1 MPMWSDLP
9 DQSDLDDRRAAR
21 AERREHARRSRL
33 RRLSA
38 TVTVLALAAVG
49 GVVVLTRPA
58 AEVAPVAAPVST
70 QAPAPAPSASEAVV
84 EDKLRQALASGSGEP
99 PAVTSEPPAAEP
111 VVVAAEATAA
121 PAQEEAQ
128 AAEPEPAARTARSA
142 AAEEPAGLP
151 AEELPVAS
159 EGDFGSVIEIAQ
171 RALDVE
177 PTGYFG
183 PKTKTAVAEYQQA
196 VGLPATGQIATF
208 TWSALGEETVQAA
221 LDAAA
226 TADGFVDGEPAP
238 IEETPQAQPEAE
250 PEPEPEASTETRNT
264 SAKPPVLEET
274 DSGESVAVVQRALG
288 VKPATGYFGPL
299 TAKAVRQFQADNGIP
314 TTGVIATYTWG
325 ALGKET
331 AGRAAEAHAAYGT
344 VFGPGVK
351 DSSGGNGGGGNGGG
365 GNGNGNGG
373 GGNGGGNGGNGNGGA
388 GGNGSLFCP
397 VKNFYYGDGL
407 GAPRPGG
414 RSHAGLDLMGKR
426 GEPIYA
432 IDSGTV
438 TRSGYQSNGSLIL
451 DITGSRG
458 MYFYGHFDKILFG
471 YGDKVQAGDL
481 IGYMGDTGSPG
492 AVHLHLEVR
501 PNGWSG
507 GYEDPVPLIKS
518 LCG

>member
-9 DQSDLDDRRAAR
+9 DQSDVEDRRAAR
-21 AERREHARRSRL
+21 EARRARARRTRL
-33 RRLSA
+33 QRLSV
-38 TVTVLALAAVG
+38 TVTTLTLVVVG

-58 AEVAPVAAPVST
+58 AEVAPSASVAPVSSPT
-70 QAPAPAPSASEAVV
+70 PSASPSEQVV
-84 EDKLRQALASGSGEP
+84 EDKLRAALATVGDEP
-99 PAVTSEPPAAEP
+99 PAVTAEPPATDTN
-111 VVVAAEATAA
+111 VAAAA
-121 PAQEEAQ
+121 PAAEEA
-128 AAEPEPAARTARSA
+128 AAPKARKAKTSAEPAA
-142 AAEEPAGLP
+142 LP

-159 EGDFGSVIEIAQ
+159 EGDYGTVVEVAQ

-183 PKTKTAVAEYQQA
+183 PKTKSAVAEYQES

-208 TWSALGEETVQAA
+208 TWSALGEETVSSA
-221 LDAAA
+221 LEAVA
-226 TADGFVDGEPAP
+226 TADGFVDGEPAE
-238 IEETPQAQPEAE
+238 IQESPQPKSQA
-250 PEPEPEASTETRNT
+250 RNVD
-264 SAKPPVLEET
+264 AGDPPVLEET
-274 DSGESVAVVQRALG
+274 DSGDSVAVVQRALG
-288 VKPATGYFGPL
+288 VKPATGYFGPI
-299 TAKAVRQFQADNGIP
+299 TVKAVKQFQSDNGIP

-325 ALGKET
+325 ALGKQV
-331 AGRAAEAHAAYGT
+331 ARDAAIAHATYGT
-344 VFGPGVK
+344 AFGPGASK
-351 DSSGGNGGGGNGGG
+351 GNGGGNS
-365 GNGNGNGG
+365 GNGNGG
-373 GGNGGGNGGNGNGGA
+373 GGNSGGGNGGGG
-388 GGNGSLFCP
+388 GGSTSQGRDGLFCP
-397 VKNFYYGDGL
+397 VKDFSYGDGL

-414 RSHAGLDLMGKR
+414 RTHAGLDLMGNR

-438 TRSGYQSNGSLIL
+438 TRSGYQSNGAMIL

-458 MYFYGHFDKILFG
+458 MYFYGHFDKIVVG
-471 YGDKVQAGDL
+471 YGDSVKAGQL

>member
-9 DQSDLDDRRAAR
+9 DQSDIEDRRAAR
-21 AERREHARRSRL
+21 QARRTRARRTRL
-33 RRLSA
+33 QRLSG
-38 TVTVLALAAVG
+38 TVTTLTLIAVG

-58 AEVAPVAAPVST
+58 AEVDPSASVAPVSSPT
-70 QAPAPAPSASEAVV
+70 PSASPSEQVV
-84 EDKLRQALASGSGEP
+84 EDKLRAALATVGDEP
-99 PAVTSEPPAAEP
+99 PAVTAEPPATDTN
-111 VVVAAEATAA
+111 VVAAA
-121 PAQEEAQ
+121 P
-128 AAEPEPAARTARSA
+128 
-142 AAEEPAGLP
+142 AAEEAAAPKARKAKASAEPASLP

-159 EGDFGSVIEIAQ
+159 EGDYGTVVEVAQ

-183 PKTKTAVAEYQQA
+183 PKTKSAVAEYQES

-208 TWSALGEETVQAA
+208 TWSALGEETVSSA
-221 LDAAA
+221 LEAVA
-226 TADGFVDGEPAP
+226 TADGFVDGEPAE
-238 IEETPQAQPEAE
+238 IQESPQPKSQA
-250 PEPEPEASTETRNT
+250 RNVD
-264 SAKPPVLEET
+264 AGDPPVLEET
-274 DSGESVAVVQRALG
+274 DSGDSVAVVQRALG
-288 VKPATGYFGPL
+288 VKPATGYFGPI
-299 TAKAVRQFQADNGIP
+299 TVKAVKQFQSDNGIP

-325 ALGKET
+325 ALGKQV
-331 AGRAAEAHAAYGT
+331 ARDAAIAHATYGT
-344 VFGPGVK
+344 AFGPGAPK
-351 DSSGGNGGGGNGGG
+351 GNGGGSSSNGNGGGANSGGGNGGG
-365 GNGNGNGG
+365 G
-373 GGNGGGNGGNGNGGA
+373 
-388 GGNGSLFCP
+388 GSTSQGRDGLFCP
-397 VKNFYYGDGL
+397 VKDFYYGDGL

-414 RSHAGLDLMGKR
+414 RTHAGLDLMGNR

-438 TRSGYQSNGSLIL
+438 TRSGYQSNGSMIL

-458 MYFYGHFDKILFG
+458 MYFYGHFDKIVVG
-471 YGDKVQAGDL
+471 YGDSVKAGQL

>member
-9 DQSDLDDRRAAR
+9 DQSDLEDRRAAR
-21 AERREHARRSRL
+21 AERRARARRSRL
-33 RRLSA
+33 QRLSV
-38 TVTVLALAAVG
+38 TVTTLTLIAVG
-49 GVVVLTRPA
+49 GVVVLARPA
-58 AEVAPVAAPVST
+58 AEVTAAPTTVV
-70 QAPAPAPSASEAVV
+70 APAPSASASEQVV
-84 EDKLRQALASGSGEP
+84 EDKLREALAAGSGEP
-99 PAVTSEPPAAEP
+99 PAVTAEPPASETT
-111 VVVAAEATAA
+111 VTVAAPTAEETAA
-121 PAQEEAQ
+121 PK
-128 AAEPEPAARTARSA
+128 ARTAKAADGPSA
-142 AAEEPAGLP
+142 LP

-159 EGDFGSVIEIAQ
+159 EGDYGTVIEVAQ

-183 PKTKTAVAEYQQA
+183 PKTKAAVAEYQEA
-196 VGLPATGQIATF
+196 IGLPATGQIATF
-208 TWSALGEETVQAA
+208 TWSALGEETVTAA
-221 LDAAA
+221 LGAAA
-226 TADGFVDGEPAP
+226 TADGFVDGEPAD
-238 IEETPQAQPEAE
+238 IQES
-250 PEPEPEASTETRNT
+250 PEPKSEPRNT
-264 SAKPPVLEET
+264 DAGDPPVLEET

-288 VKPATGYFGPL
+288 VKPATGYFGPI
-299 TAKAVRQFQADNGIP
+299 TVKAVKAFQSDNGIP

-325 ALGKET
+325 ALGKQT
-331 AGRAAEAHAAYGT
+331 ARDAAIAHATYGT
-344 VFGPGVK
+344 AFGPGAPK
-351 DSSGGNGGGGNGGG
+351 GNGGGGGS
-365 GNGNGNGG
+365 
-373 GGNGGGNGGNGNGGA
+373 GNGGGNGGNSGGA
-388 GGNGSLFCP
+388 GGNGNLFCP

-414 RSHAGLDLMGKR
+414 RTHAGLDLMGNR

-458 MYFYGHFDKILFG
+458 MYFYGHFDKILVG
-471 YGDKVQAGDL
+471 YGDKVQAGQL

>member
-1 MPMWSDLP
+1 MFMWSDLP
-9 DQSDLDDRRAAR
+9 DQSDLEDRRAAR
-21 AERREHARRSRL
+21 SERRARARRSRL
-33 RRLSA
+33 QRLSV
-38 TVTVLALAAVG
+38 TVTTLTLVAVG
-49 GVVVLTRPA
+49 GVVVLARPA
-58 AEVAPVAAPVST
+58 AEVAPTAAST
-70 QAPAPAPSASEAVV
+70 PMTSPSPSASASEQVV
-84 EDKLRQALASGSGEP
+84 EDKIRQALATGSGEP
-99 PAVTSEPPAAEP
+99 PAVTPEPPATE
-111 VVVAAEATAA
+111 AAITTAA
-121 PAQEEAQ
+121 PAAP
-128 AAEPEPAARTARSA
+128 AAEETTAPKARSA
-142 AAEEPAGLP
+142 KATDERAALP

-159 EGDFGSVIEIAQ
+159 EGDYGTVVEVAQ

-183 PKTKTAVAEYQQA
+183 PKTKAAVAEYQEA
-196 VGLPATGQIATF
+196 IGLPATGQIATF
-208 TWSALGEETVQAA
+208 TWSALGEETVTAA

-226 TADGFVDGEPAP
+226 TADGFIDGEPAD
-238 IEETPQAQPEAE
+238 IQEAPQSQPES
-250 PEPEPEASTETRNT
+250 EART
-264 SAKPPVLEET
+264 AKAADAPVLEET

-288 VKPATGYFGPL
+288 VKPATGYFGPI
-299 TAKAVRQFQADNGIP
+299 TVKAVKQFQADNGIT

-325 ALGKET
+325 ALGKDV
-331 AGRAAEAHAAYGT
+331 ASRAATAHATYGT
-344 VFGPGVK
+344 VFGPGASK
-351 DSSGGNGGGGNGGG
+351 GNGGGNSGNGGSSSGGGNSGG
-365 GNGNGNGG
+365 GNGNG
-373 GGNGGGNGGNGNGGA
+373 GGNSGGA
-388 GGNGSLFCP
+388 GGNGNLFCP
-397 VKNFYYGDGL
+397 VKDFYYGDGL

-414 RSHAGLDLMGKR
+414 RTHAGLDLMGSR

-451 DITGSRG
+451 DITGPRG

>member
-1 MPMWSDLP
+1 MWSDLP
-9 DQSDLDDRRAAR
+9 DQSDIEDRRAAR
-21 AERREHARRSRL
+21 AERQSRAGRTRL
-33 RRLSA
+33 QRLSV
-38 TVTVLALAAVG
+38 TVTTLTLIAVG

-58 AEVAPVAAPVST
+58 AEVAPIAAPTTVAAPS
-70 QAPAPAPSASEAVV
+70 PSASASEQVV
-84 EDKLRQALASGSGEP
+84 EDKLREALAAGSGEP
-99 PAVTSEPPAAEP
+99 PAVTAEPPAVETTVTA
-111 VVVAAEATAA
+111 AA
-121 PAQEEAQ
+121 PAAEEA
-128 AAEPEPAARTARSA
+128 PAPKARTAK
-142 AAEEPAGLP
+142 AAEEPSALP

-159 EGDFGSVIEIAQ
+159 EGDYGTVVEVAQ

-183 PKTKTAVAEYQQA
+183 PKTKAAVAEYQEA
-196 VGLPATGQIATF
+196 IGLPATGQIATF
-208 TWSALGEETVQAA
+208 TWSALGEATVTAA
-221 LDAAA
+221 LGAAA
-226 TADGFVDGEPAP
+226 TADGFVDGEPAD
-238 IEETPQAQPEAE
+238 IQETPAPKSE
-250 PEPEPEASTETRNT
+250 PRN
-264 SAKPPVLEET
+264 ADAGDPPVLEET

-288 VKPATGYFGPL
+288 VKPATGYFGPI
-299 TAKAVRQFQADNGIP
+299 TVKAVKAFQSDNGIP

-325 ALGKET
+325 ALGKQT
-331 AGRAAEAHAAYGT
+331 ARDAAIAHATYGT
-344 VFGPGVK
+344 AFGPGAPK
-351 DSSGGNGGGGNGGG
+351 GNGGGNSGNGGGSSGNGGGSSGNGGGNGGG
-365 GNGNGNGG
+365 GSTSQGRDG
-373 GGNGGGNGGNGNGGA
+373 
-388 GGNGSLFCP
+388 LFCP
-397 VKNFYYGDGL
+397 VKDFYYGDGL

-414 RSHAGLDLMGKR
+414 RTHAGLDLMGSR

-458 MYFYGHFDKILFG
+458 MYFYGHFDKILLG
-471 YGDKVQAGDL
+471 YGDKVQAGQL

>member
-9 DQSDLDDRRAAR
+9 DQSDLEDRRAAR
-21 AERREHARRSRL
+21 EARRARARRSRL
-33 RRLSA
+33 QRLSV
-38 TVTVLALAAVG
+38 TVTTLTLIAVG
-49 GVVVLTRPA
+49 GVVVLARPA
-58 AEVAPVAAPVST
+58 ADVAPAA
-70 QAPAPAPSASEAVV
+70 APAPATTPAPSPSASEQVV
-84 EDKLRQALASGSGEP
+84 EDKLRQALATVGDEP
-99 PAVTSEPPAAEP
+99 PAVTSEPPAVETA
-111 VVVAAEATAA
+111 VVAAAA
-121 PAQEEAQ
+121 PAVEETQ
-128 AAEPEPAARTARSA
+128 APKARTAKAADESA
-142 AAEEPAGLP
+142 ALP

-159 EGDFGSVIEIAQ
+159 EGDFGTVVEVAQ

-183 PKTKTAVAEYQQA
+183 PKTKAAVAEYQEA
-196 VGLPATGQIATF
+196 IGLPATGQIATF
-208 TWSALGEETVQAA
+208 TWSALGEETVAAA
-221 LDAAA
+221 LEAVT
-226 TADGFVDGEPAP
+226 TADGFVDGEPAD
-238 IEETPQAQPEAE
+238 IQES
-250 PEPEPEASTETRNT
+250 PEPETKARNT
-264 SAKPPVLEET
+264 DAGDPPVLEET

-299 TAKAVRQFQADNGIP
+299 TVKAVKQFQSDNGIP

-325 ALGKET
+325 ALGRQT
-331 AGRAAEAHAAYGT
+331 ARDAAVAHATYGT
-344 VFGPGVK
+344 AFGPGAPK
-351 DSSGGNGGGGNGGG
+351 GNGGGNSGNGGGNSGNGGGGNGGG
-365 GNGNGNGG
+365 GSTSQGRDG
-373 GGNGGGNGGNGNGGA
+373 
-388 GGNGSLFCP
+388 LFCP
-397 VKNFYYGDGL
+397 VKDFYYGDGL

-414 RSHAGLDLMGKR
+414 RTHAGLDLMGSR

-451 DITGSRG
+451 DITGPRG
-458 MYFYGHFDKILFG
+458 MYFYGHFDKILVG
-471 YGDKVQAGDL
+471 YGDSVKAGQL